1 MLGKQHG
8 RADPPAGITTA
19 PWAAVGQSPRW
30 GQNISAQGIPPEGE
44 FAAIAAGW
52 YYTCGLRTDNTPHC
66 WGYLGGDTPPDG
78 EFSSMAAGGY
88 HTCLLRNDLAVNCF
102 GWNESG
108 QADPPEETFIAL
120 AAGEAHT
127 CGLRADLTITCWGR
141 NDFGQTDPPSG
152 KFLTIAASWD
162 YSCGLRSDLTITCW
176 GRIHRFFDPPPG
188 EFIAISA
195 GSRHAYGIRTDNTID
210 CWGSHPFGEATSPDG
225 KFIAMA
231 PDGSTP
237 AGCVPT
243 RASPAGVMPTQFL
256 RPTMCVSSHD
266 RRETRKAGDRSGNYD
281 LEAAAPNS
289 SRAALRPDTLSGS
302 PDIIRVSSATLP
314 SPLTSLTDA
323 EAPWRSITQC

>member
-1 MLGKQHG
+1 MRVTGGSSLTSTKLIPFRIGVFASKSLVPSGITCLRQIAWLILG
-8 RADPPAGITTA
+8 RAA
-19 PWAAVGQSPRW
+19 
-30 GQNISAQGIPPEGE
+30 
-44 FAAIAAGW
+44 
-52 YYTCGLRTDNTPHC
+52 
-66 WGYLGGDTPPDG
+66 
-78 EFSSMAAGGY
+78 
-88 HTCLLRNDLAVNCF
+88 TCLLRNDLAVNCF

-127 CGLRADLTITCWGR
+127 CGLR
-141 NDFGQTDPPSG
+141 
-152 KFLTIAASWD
+152 
-162 YSCGLRSDLTITCW
+162 SDLTITCW

-188 EFIAISA
+188 EFIAIGA
-195 GSRHAYGIRTDNTID
+195 GSRHACGIRTDNTID
-210 CWGSHPFGEATSPDG
+210 CWGSHPFGEPTSPDG

-243 RASPAGVMPTQFL
+243 RASPAGVMPTQFP

-281 LEAAAPNS
+281 LEAAVPNS

>member
-1 MLGKQHG
+1 MLGKRLRRPSHATSWRVHFYRLRGLSLLRYPHRPHHHMLGKQHG

-19 PWAAVGQSPRW
+19 PWAAVGQLPRW
-30 GQNISAQGIPPEGE
+30 GQNISAQGIPPEGK

-52 YYTCGLRTDNTPHC
+52 YYTCGLRTDNTSHC

-127 CGLRADLTITCWGR
+127 CGLRADRTIFCWGR

-195 GSRHAYGIRTDNTID
+195 GSRHAYGIQHNSSAQRCAFRPMTEGKHGKLGIAAGITILRRRPPTVP
-210 CWGSHPFGEATSPDG
+210 GRRF
-225 KFIAMA
+225 
-231 PDGSTP
+231 
-237 AGCVPT
+237 VPT
-243 RASPAGVMPTQFL
+243 RCRD
-256 RPTMCVSSHD
+256 RPTS
-266 RRETRKAGDRSGNYD
+266 
-281 LEAAAPNS
+281 
-289 SRAALRPDTLSGS
+289 SGS
-302 PDIIRVSSATLP
+302 VRPP
-314 SPLTSLTDA
+314 SLL
-323 EAPWRSITQC
+323 R